1 MEEQQLSEE
10 QIREIKEINEKI
22 KQLHDRVKANYEDLV
37 EEVEYRRSLGE
48 DIWNYWS
55 KFIME

>member
-48 DIWNYWS
+48 DI
-55 KFIME
+55 